1 MVRLHSQYYIH
12 RSLLV
17 GYHKF
22 SELNFLIVSCVV
34 FTHTSMRCAKGLSNL
49 FCLSVSLS
57 VCHSGEKFLNLHEY
71 RQV

>member
-34 FTHTSMRCAKGLSNL
+34 FTHTSMSMREGVKQFVLSVCQ
-49 FCLSVSLS
+49 FVSLS
-57 VCHSGEKFLNLHEY
+57 F
-71 RQV
+71 R